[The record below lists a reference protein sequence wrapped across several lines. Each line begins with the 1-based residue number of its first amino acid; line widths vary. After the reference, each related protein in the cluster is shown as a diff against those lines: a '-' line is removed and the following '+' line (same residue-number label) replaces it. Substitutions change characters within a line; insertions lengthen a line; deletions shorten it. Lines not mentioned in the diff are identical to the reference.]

1 VKPRIKLWLQKGKEP
16 IAGRGRVELL
26 LTIEKEG
33 SLNRAAKKLR
43 MSYRHAWGIIHELER
58 KLGFKI
64 VRSDRGGEQGG
75 GTQLTERGRALT
87 REYKLMSDALNEI
100 VKEKTFWEVV
110 STKLSARN
118 RLKGV
123 VREVQ
128 LGEVGAKVKIEVEP
142 AIVTSFIT
150 KEAAEA
156 LRLKKGD
163 RVEAVIKA
171 TEVMVAKS

>member
-1 VKPRIKLWLQKGKEP
+1 M
-16 IAGRGRVELL
+16 
-26 LTIEKEG
+26 IEREG

-43 MSYRHAWGIIHELER
+43 MSYRHAWGIVRELER
-58 KLGFKI
+58 ELGFKI
-64 VRSDRGGEQGG
+64 VRAIRGGERGG

-87 REYKLMSDALNEI
+87 REYKLMSDALDEI
-100 VKEKTFWEVV
+100 EKEKTFWEVI

-123 VREVQ
+123 VKEVQ

-142 AIVTSFIT
+142 ATVTAFIT

-156 LRLKKGD
+156 LELKEND

-171 TEVMVAKS
+171 TEVMVAKP